1 MFVSLQSIQ
10 LKINF
15 KNVFN
20 LLVSQF
26 LSIILAPD
34 VKYPETASG
43 TKYVLVIRQIYFIL
57 LNLSYCRVFILR
69 TVTSPLW
76 VKSYLNLKKTVSN
89 FSDFSAGA

>member
-34 VKYPETASG
+34 VKYPQTATG
-43 TKYVLVIRQIYFIL
+43 TKYVLVIRQIFFFY
-57 LNLSYCRVFILR
+57 
-69 TVTSPLW
+69 
-76 VKSYLNLKKTVSN
+76 
-89 FSDFSAGA
+89 